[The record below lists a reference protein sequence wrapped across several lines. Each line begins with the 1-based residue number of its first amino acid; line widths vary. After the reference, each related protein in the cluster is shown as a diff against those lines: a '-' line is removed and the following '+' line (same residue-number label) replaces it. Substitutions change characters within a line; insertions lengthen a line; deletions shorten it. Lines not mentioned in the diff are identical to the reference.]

1 MKSTTKET
9 KTGAA
14 NRNDFFLKY
23 LAFNVPL
30 KIPTS
35 MNHHMLLICIISNG
49 NPYERALITLS

>member
-1 MKSTTKET
+1 MKSTKKKK

-49 NPYERALITLS
+49 NPYE